1 MMQHWVGMSHTHT
14 HTWGVRV
21 FVVSHKFM
29 SKRAKVAAG
38 SASAPASEATGAA
51 AAN

>member
-1 MMQHWVGMSHTHT
+1 MQQWYVTHSLAPTPLPPHTELLH
-14 HTWGVRV
+14 V
-21 FVVSHKFM
+21 FVISHKFM

-38 SASAPASEATGAA
+38 SEATGAA